1 MSMSEEDKK
10 SAAEIK
16 ERMMGKGVAYHNR
29 NLEEVMDRYAKNES
43 ITIFDLPPP
52 LQYFGYQAVWDLIKE
67 FIDGVDGPLRC
78 DYSLLNTEARGDL
91 GVSYGLV
98 EINNVLKSGE
108 QLKVTI
114 RMTDIW
120 HKIDGKWVVIHEHN
134 SLPLS
139 VERSNEL
146 FTLQADTIANVP
158 IAVASE

>member
-1 MSMSEEDKK
+1 MPMSEKDKK
-10 SAAEIK
+10 SAAEIY
-16 ERMMGKGVAYHNR
+16 ERMMGKGVAYFNR
-29 NLEEVMDRYAKNES
+29 DLAEVMDRYARNET

-52 LQYFGYQAVWDLIKE
+52 LQYFGFQAVWDLIKE
-67 FIDGVDGPLRC
+67 FIDGVDGPLGC

-98 EINNVLKSGE
+98 TIDNVLKGGE
-108 QLKVTI
+108 RMKVTI

-134 SLPLS
+134 SVPLT

-146 FTLQADTIANVP
+146 FALQADTIANVP
-158 IAVASE
+158 TAVE